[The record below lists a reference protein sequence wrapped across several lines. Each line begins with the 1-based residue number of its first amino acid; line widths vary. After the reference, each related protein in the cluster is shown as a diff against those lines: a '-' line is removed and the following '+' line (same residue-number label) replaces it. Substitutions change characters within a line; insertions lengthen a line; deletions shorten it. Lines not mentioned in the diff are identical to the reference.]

1 MLFEETPIH
10 CTVIE
15 NEITRARQ
23 CTLLVARFDEVHPV
37 ISGNKLYKL
46 YYFLQEALA
55 SNHKTILT
63 FGGAYSNHLAATAFA
78 CRQAGLRSI
87 GIVRGERPAVLSH
100 TLQQCIELEM
110 ELQFVSR
117 TEYAVMSDG
126 ANVNNLKDMFG
137 ECLVVP
143 EGGYHPNGAKGASRM
158 MHTINI
164 PNPTH
169 ICTALGTA
177 TTLAGLLLNEKKSAQ
192 VIAVPVLKNMTDI
205 EKRLHYLG
213 ASADINRLTTWDE
226 YHFGGY
232 AKKNN
237 ELIHFMN
244 QLYSAHKIPT
254 DFVYTG
260 KMMYAVMDKLQK
272 GYFKKGSTIL
282 CIHTGGLQGNL
293 SLPPRTL
300 VF

>member
-1 MLFEETPIH
+1 MLFEEPHIH
-10 CTVIE
+10 CTLIE
-15 NEITRARQ
+15 NEITRAKK

-37 ISGNKLYKL
+37 VSGNKLYKL

-78 CRQAGLRSI
+78 CRQADLRSI

-100 TLQQCIELEM
+100 TLQQCIEYGM
-110 ELQFVSR
+110 DLQFVSR
-117 TEYAVMSDG
+117 AEYAIMSDG
-126 ANVNNLKDMFG
+126 VNVNNLKDMFG

-143 EGGYHPNGAKGASRM
+143 EGGYHPIGAKGASRM
-158 MHTINI
+158 MQALNI
-164 PNPTH
+164 PTVTH

-177 TTLAGLLLNEKKSAQ
+177 TTLAGLLLDKTHSAG

-205 EKRLHYLG
+205 EQRLHCLG
-213 ASADINRLTTWDE
+213 ASAGINRLTTWDE

-232 AKKNN
+232 AKKNS
-237 ELIHFMN
+237 ELISFMN
-244 QLYSAHKIPT
+244 AFYTEHQLPT

-260 KMMYAVMDKLQK
+260 KMMYAVMDKLK
-272 GYFKKGSTIL
+272 AGYFEEGNTIL
-282 CIHTGGLQGNL
+282 CLHTGGLQGNL
-293 SLPPRTL
+293 SLSPGTL

>member
-1 MLFEETPIH
+1 MLFEESPIH
-10 CTVIE
+10 CTVIV
-15 NEITRARQ
+15 NEITRACQ
-23 CTLLVARFDEVHPV
+23 CTLLVARFDEIHPV

-55 SNHKTILT
+55 SNHKTMLT
-63 FGGAYSNHLAATAFA
+63 FGGAYSNHLSATAFA
-78 CRQAGLRSI
+78 SRQAGIRCI
-87 GIVRGERPAVLSH
+87 GIVRGERPAELSH
-100 TLQQCIELEM
+100 TLQHCIEQDMQLH
-110 ELQFVSR
+110 FVSR
-117 TEYAVMSDG
+117 AEYAVMSDG
-126 ANVNNLKDMFG
+126 ANVNNLTDMFG
-137 ECLVVP
+137 DCLIVP
-143 EGGYHPNGAKGASRM
+143 EGGYHPIGAQGASRM
-158 MHTINI
+158 MHSINI
-164 PNPTH
+164 PNLTH
-169 ICTALGTA
+169 ICTALGTT
-177 TTLAGLLLNEKKSAQ
+177 TTLAGLLLDEKYSAQ

-237 ELIHFMN
+237 ELISFMN
-244 QLYSAHKIPT
+244 ELYTNHQLPT

-260 KMMYAVMDKLQK
+260 KMMYAVMDQLQK